1 MATKSKTPASK
12 STELT
17 DATSTQVSTPKTSK
31 TMVTDN
37 PGNPNPAVNNDNT
50 DNSTDNDNLKNTD
63 NDTTSN
69 TLFAEETVSVT
80 QPKQQRI
87 GKQQRRLDYE
97 EYRTTFL
104 SPVTICD
111 RHQITISVEMWRKLE
126 RVARILGD
134 HRSTVA
140 GFAESIF
147 RHHFAIYGDDI
158 EAWRKL

>member
-1 MATKSKTPASK
+1 MT
-12 STELT
+12 
-17 DATSTQVSTPKTSK
+17 
-31 TMVTDN
+31 TDN
-37 PGNPNPAVNNDNT
+37 IDNQNTAVNSDNA
-50 DNSTDNDNLKNTD
+50 DNSTDSDNLKNAD
-63 NDTTSN
+63 NGTTSN
-69 TLFAEETVSVT
+69 TLFAEEIVSAT

-147 RHHFAIYGDDI
+147 RHHFAIYADDI
-158 EAWRKL
+158 EIWRKL

>member
-1 MATKSKTPASK
+1 MK
-12 STELT
+12 
-17 DATSTQVSTPKTSK
+17 
-31 TMVTDN
+31 TDN
-37 PGNPNPAVNNDNT
+37 PDNPNPAVNSNNA
-50 DNSTDNDNLKNTD
+50 DNSTNSDNFKNADNG
-63 NDTTSN
+63 TTSG
-69 TLFAEETVSVT
+69 TLFTDDAVLAT

-97 EYRTTFL
+97 EYRITFL

-111 RHQITISVEMWRKLE
+111 RHQITISVEMWQKLE

-134 HRSTVA
+134 HKSTVA

>member
-1 MATKSKTPASK
+1 MI
-12 STELT
+12 
-17 DATSTQVSTPKTSK
+17 
-31 TMVTDN
+31 TDN
-37 PGNPNPAVNNDNT
+37 PDNPNPAVNNDNA
-50 DNSTDNDNLKNTD
+50 DNSTNSD

-87 GKQQRRLDYE
+87 GKQQHRLDHE

-134 HRSTVA
+134 HKSTVA

-147 RHHFAIYGDDI
+147 RHHFSIYGDDI

>member
-1 MATKSKTPASK
+1 MI
-12 STELT
+12 
-17 DATSTQVSTPKTSK
+17 
-31 TMVTDN
+31 TDN
-37 PGNPNPAVNNDNT
+37 IDNPKSAVNSDNA
-50 DNSTDNDNLKNTD
+50 DNSTNSD
-63 NDTTSN
+63 NDTISN
-69 TLFAEETVSVT
+69 TLFAEDTELTS

-104 SPVTICD
+104 SSVIICD
-111 RHQITISVEMWRKLE
+111 RHQITISVEIWRKLE

-134 HRSTVA
+134 HKSTVA